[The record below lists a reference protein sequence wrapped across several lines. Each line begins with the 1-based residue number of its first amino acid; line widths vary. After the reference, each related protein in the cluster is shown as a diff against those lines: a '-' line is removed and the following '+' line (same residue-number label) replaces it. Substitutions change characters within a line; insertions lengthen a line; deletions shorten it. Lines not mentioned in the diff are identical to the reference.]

1 MEKYLKAL
9 EFDKIK
15 EKLETLCQTPLG
27 RELACAIKPLTVFEQ
42 VMIRQK
48 ETTEAKRALEEG
60 SIALQAAKDIRP
72 SLYRANKGG
81 QLNASELW
89 EIGQF
94 CYKAERVRSSFNDTE
109 KQQRY
114 LLLFNLACRIENL
127 SDLQKE
133 LLRCLGPSG
142 EVLSEATDS
151 LKKVRKEIQVLHD
164 QVKEKLD
171 HYLKSP
177 AYRKYLQDYV
187 VVERGGRFVL
197 PVKQEYQ
204 RQLPGLV
211 HDRSSSGATLFIEP
225 YPLVQLNNKINL
237 AQQEE
242 QREIDRILQILTS
255 KVAEKA
261 EEIVSSLEAYGQ
273 LDFILARASL
283 SKIQNA
289 SPPRL
294 VTKRYLN
301 IIEGQHPLLGEKAVP
316 VNIHLGKSFSTL
328 VITGPNTGGKTV
340 TLKMVG
346 LMAAM
351 VQAGLHVPAREE
363 SEFCIF
369 DNILADIG
377 DEQNIEQS
385 LSTFSGHMTN
395 MIDILQK
402 ATSNSLVLL
411 DELGAG
417 TDPSEGSGLAM
428 AILEELHHR
437 GALVIATSHYN
448 ELKIFAH
455 QTTGME
461 NASVEFDD
469 YTLKPTFKVLI
480 GIPGS
485 SKAMLIA
492 ERLGLSKDIIKRGK
506 ELQRRDVLDVE
517 SAVSQLVSEQRK
529 YSLSLEKVNCL
540 RKDLD
545 RARQIVQKEQKELE
559 EKKSLIIRKAKE
571 EAASVLRQ
579 AKREAR
585 EALRTIRMMEKEQ
598 QAKKAVTAIEQV
610 RTRLDELEESLRI
623 SLKEDI
629 VYSPL
634 SKEDLIPGQKVYV
647 KSLEKDGH
655 IISAAEDGEEIQV
668 QVGLMK
674 VTTNSE
680 DLARVKEDN
689 ADENEQKVRGSG
701 VGSVLLEK
709 SKFASPEID
718 LRGKTV
724 DESIEVLNKYLDD
737 AVLAGLSSARIIH
750 GKGTGSLRKGVQL
763 YLKNHPLVSS
773 FRLGERG
780 EGGSGVTVIYL
791 SNNNYMAGGRYR

>member
-1 MEKYLKAL
+1 M
-9 EFDKIK
+9 F
-15 EKLETLCQTPLG
+15 
-27 RELACAIKPLTVFEQ
+27 
-42 VMIRQK
+42 
-48 ETTEAKRALEEG
+48 
-60 SIALQAAKDIRP
+60 
-72 SLYRANKGG
+72 
-81 QLNASELW
+81 
-89 EIGQF
+89 
-94 CYKAERVRSSFNDTE
+94 
-109 KQQRY
+109 
-114 LLLFNLACRIENL
+114 
-127 SDLQKE
+127 
-133 LLRCLGPSG
+133 
-142 EVLSEATDS
+142 
-151 LKKVRKEIQVLHD
+151 
-164 QVKEKLD
+164 
-171 HYLKSP
+171 
-177 AYRKYLQDYV
+177 
-187 VVERGGRFVL
+187 L
-197 PVKQEYQ
+197 PWK
-204 RQLPGLV
+204 
-211 HDRSSSGATLFIEP
+211 HTA
-225 YPLVQLNNKINL
+225 
-237 AQQEE
+237 
-242 QREIDRILQILTS
+242 
-255 KVAEKA
+255 
-261 EEIVSSLEAYGQ
+261 
-273 LDFILARASL
+273 LDFIRRAPL

-289 SPPRL
+289 SPGL

-428 AILEELHHR
+428 AILEELHKR

-647 KSLEKDGH
+647 KSLEKTA
-655 IISAAEDGEEIQV
+655 ILSTLQKMV
-668 QVGLMK
+668 KNTRQVGLMK

-680 DLARVKEDN
+680 
-689 ADENEQKVRGSG
+689 SG
-701 VGSVLLEK
+701 
-709 SKFASPEID
+709 
-718 LRGKTV
+718 
-724 DESIEVLNKYLDD
+724 
-737 AVLAGLSSARIIH
+737 
-750 GKGTGSLRKGVQL
+750 
-763 YLKNHPLVSS
+763 
-773 FRLGERG
+773 LG
-780 EGGSGVTVIYL
+780 
-791 SNNNYMAGGRYR
+791 

>member
-655 IISAAEDGEEIQV
+655 IISVAEDGEEIQV